1 MIAWMPFASSSMKE
15 GEQRIITHPL
25 QQRVYGTTLFPV
37 DSSPAPSSLYPSRM
51 SNCLPSSFA
60 ISGEGRGKVPG
71 LFFFRFE
78 IASFLSFPASFHG
91 LRFRDG
97 EERRLETKAN
107 STRHRFVGI
116 YFSPRYVCTLICYA
130 FPGPMRI
137 IQVIPA
143 VSS

>member
-37 DSSPAPSSLYPSRM
+37 DSSPAPSPLYPSRM

-60 ISGEGRGKVPG
+60 TPSQGRGEEKSRIILLSIRDR
-71 LFFFRFE
+71 LFPLFPREFPRF
-78 IASFLSFPASFHG
+78 AVSRG
-91 LRFRDG
+91 
-97 EERRLETKAN
+97 RRLETKAN